1 MIWRQKVSLALLST
15 SLLAFAGC
23 GHSEEEWQA
32 KLKENQ
38 DLQTQL
44 NGEKAAHEK
53 AEADLT
59 SSSALVTQLKE
70 QLKKTGVDVSN
81 LNASLADQAAAL
93 DKLKK
98 DKEQLEQIRKRF
110 ELLKQKLDTLT
121 KLGLSVV
128 VRKNRM
134 TIQLPGDVLFD
145 SGRVDLKKDGKDIL
159 LKVAEVI
166 RNDKDLNS
174 RSFQVAG
181 HTDNKPLAGGP
192 FKDNWGL
199 SVMRSR
205 EVLSFLIAPSAE
217 PPAAPGAKVT
227 PGGGGLPRD
236 HWSAAGYG
244 DTDPVAANDTPENTQ
259 KNRRV
264 ELVVLP
270 NVEEMLDLKSLTK

>member
-1 MIWRQKVSLALLST
+1 MMWRQKVSLAVITMFLGVL
-15 SLLAFAGC
+15 AGC

-38 DLQTQL
+38 DLQSQL
-44 NGEKAAHEK
+44 NAEKAAHQK
-53 AEADLT
+53 SDADL
-59 SSSALVTQLKE
+59 AAAAAQNDQLRG
-70 QLKKTGVDVSN
+70 QLKKAGVDLSN
-81 LNASLADQAAAL
+81 VNADLADQKSAL
-93 DKLKK
+93 EKMRK
-98 DKEQLEQIRKRF
+98 DKEQLEAIRKRF
-110 ELLKQKLDTLT
+110 ELLKQKLEALT

-181 HTDNKPLAGGP
+181 HTDNKPLGGGP
-192 FKDNWGL
+192 YKDNWGL

-205 EVLSFLIAPSAE
+205 EVLTFLIAP
-217 PPAAPGAKVT
+217 VT
-227 PGGGGLPRD
+227 EKTGGGGLLRD
-236 HWSAAGYG
+236 HWSASGYG
-244 DTDPVAANDTPENTQ
+244 DTDPIGGNDSAEGMQ

>member
-1 MIWRQKVSLALLST
+1 M
-15 SLLAFAGC
+15 
-23 GHSEEEWQA
+23 
-32 KLKENQ
+32 
-38 DLQTQL
+38 
-44 NGEKAAHEK
+44 
-53 AEADLT
+53 
-59 SSSALVTQLKE
+59 
-70 QLKKTGVDVSN
+70 
-81 LNASLADQAAAL
+81 
-93 DKLKK
+93 
-98 DKEQLEQIRKRF
+98 
-110 ELLKQKLDTLT
+110 
-121 KLGLSVV
+121 
-128 VRKNRM
+128 
-134 TIQLPGDVLFD
+134 
-145 SGRVDLKKDGKDIL
+145 

-270 NVEEMLDLKSLTK
+270 NVEEMLDLKSLTQIAIARRRDRHRHQHRPLARRRHGGARGPGADRRAM

>member
-1 MIWRQKVSLALLST
+1 MMWRQKLSLAVLTMFLGV
-15 SLLAFAGC
+15 LAGC

-32 KLKENQ
+32 KLKESQ
-38 DLQTQL
+38 DLQSQL
-44 NGEKAAHEK
+44 NAEKAAHQK
-53 AEADLT
+53 SDADLAAAGT
-59 SSSALVTQLKE
+59 QIDQLKG
-70 QLKKTGVDVSN
+70 QLKKAGVDLSN
-81 LNASLADQAAAL
+81 VNADLADQKAAL
-93 DKLKK
+93 DKMRK
-98 DKEQLEQIRKRF
+98 DKEALEAIRKRF
-110 ELLKQKLDTLT
+110 ELLKQKLEALT

-181 HTDNKPLAGGP
+181 HTDNKPLGGGP
-192 FKDNWGL
+192 YKDNWGL
-199 SVMRSR
+199 SVMRAR
-205 EVLSFLIAPSAE
+205 EVLTFLIAP
-217 PPAAPGAKVT
+217 VT
-227 PGGGGLPRD
+227 EKTGGGGGLTHD

-244 DTDPVAANDTPENTQ
+244 DTDPVAGNENAEGMQ

>member
-1 MIWRQKVSLALLST
+1 MNWRRSVSLTLVTLS
-15 SLLAFAGC
+15 LGLFAGC

-32 KLKENQ
+32 KLRESQ
-38 DLQTQL
+38 DLQNQL
-44 NGEKAAHEK
+44 NAEKAAHQKAQGELDDAHGQIEK
-53 AEADLT
+53 LREDLKKAGVNLSNVNADL
-59 SSSALVTQLKE
+59 AE
-70 QLKKTGVDVSN
+70 QK
-81 LNASLADQAAAL
+81 AAL
-93 DKLKK
+93 EKLRK
-98 DKEQLEQIRKRF
+98 DKEQLEAIRKRF
-110 ELLKQKLDTLT
+110 EALKQKLDSLT
-121 KLGLSVV
+121 KLGLNVT

-159 LKVAEVI
+159 VKVAEVI
-166 RNDKDLNS
+166 RNDKDLMA

-192 FKDNWGL
+192 FRDNWGL
-199 SVMRSR
+199 SVMRAR
-205 EVLSFLIAPSAE
+205 EVLSFLISPAE
-217 PPAAPGAKVT
+217 AKA
-227 PGGGGLPRD
+227 GGGGLTPD

-244 DTDPVAANDTPENTQ
+244 DTDPVAGNENPENMQ